1 MRWQL
6 VACAHTPMGKQTGLQ
21 FVQLVEPL
29 TALAQVHT
37 FIPFASFFKSFVQKA
52 P

>member
-6 VACAHTPMGKQTGLQ
+6 VAWAYTPMGKQTGLH
-21 FVQLVEPL
+21 FVQLVELL
-29 TALAQVHT
+29 TALRQVQS
-37 FIPFASFFKSFVQKA
+37 FIPFAPFFKSFVHKA